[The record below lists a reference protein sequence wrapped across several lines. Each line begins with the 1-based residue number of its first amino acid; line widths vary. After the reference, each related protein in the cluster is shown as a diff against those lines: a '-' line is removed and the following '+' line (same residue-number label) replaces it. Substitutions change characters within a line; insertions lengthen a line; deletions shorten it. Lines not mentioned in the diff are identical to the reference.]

1 MAGHFDDFGGDY
13 ESDDYSGEGRG
24 SDIFC
29 GSGHLDP
36 AACDPAT
43 YAALQ
48 ESVGFA
54 QSTNWDSLRTPHL
67 FMGILNSPDVG
78 VAIWAAR
85 LNADLGKLLAQFR
98 DLFFQDGGP
107 APVMLMH
114 REFLSDNALRV
125 LRDASARAADLGRS
139 AFTQMDLLVTL
150 FTMPCSI
157 VADCFERIGV
167 PADRLTQLALDAEQ
181 ATLDV

>member
-13 ESDDYSGEGRG
+13 DSGDAADDRGGE
-24 SDIFC
+24 IFC

-36 AACDPAT
+36 AVCDPGT

-48 ESVGFA
+48 GSVGFA
-54 QSTNWDSLRTPHL
+54 VATNWDSLRTPHL
-67 FMGILNSPDVG
+67 FMGVLAAPDVG
-78 VAIWAAR
+78 VAVWAAR

-98 DLFFQDGGP
+98 DLFYQDGGP
-107 APVMLMH
+107 AQAMLLH

-125 LRDASARAADLGRS
+125 LRDAAARAADLGRGR
-139 AFTQMDLLVTL
+139 FTQMDLLVTL